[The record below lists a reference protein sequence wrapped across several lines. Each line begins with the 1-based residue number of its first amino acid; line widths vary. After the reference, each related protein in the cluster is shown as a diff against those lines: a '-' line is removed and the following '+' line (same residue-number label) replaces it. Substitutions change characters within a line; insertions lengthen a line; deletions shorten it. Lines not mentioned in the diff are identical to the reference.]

1 MLTRTHAKDRRKVK
15 RKEIVQK
22 TILHTKARCT
32 SCLIVSHMPVNP
44 AHIPSLAISFVQLN
58 YIFYNKLSW
67 SNSPRYRCTR
77 ASFAH
82 ITCVTK
88 KKKKLKICL
97 FFSCVSFRFFSHYS
111 FISFE
116 ILTFPILILHLC
128 YRNAI
133 QQAYNVTYCQHA
145 IWTRRIAGCYDRCF
159 LCKKLCY
166 CQM

>member
-88 KKKKLKICL
+88 KKIKNMFILLVRFIQVFFTL
-97 FFSCVSFRFFSHYS
+97 FFHLFRNSYLSYS
-111 FISFE
+111 YSSPLLQKCDPTSI
-116 ILTFPILILHLC
+116 
-128 YRNAI
+128 
-133 QQAYNVTYCQHA
+133 
-145 IWTRRIAGCYDRCF
+145 
-159 LCKKLCY
+159 
-166 CQM
+166 